1 MVDTYGP
8 MAGASALGANALVRY
23 AGGGSFPLFTVQM
36 YEGMGIGWATSLLGF
51 LSLALLPVPYIFF
64 KWGPQIRS
72 KSTYTALKSPK
83 KA

>member
-8 MAGASALGANALVRY
+8 MAGASALGANGLLRY

-51 LSLALLPVPYIFF
+51 ISLALLPVPYIFF
-64 KWGPQIRS
+64 KWGSQIRS
-72 KSTYTALKSPK
+72 KSTYTAVKPLN